1 MRLAERSVTRALRGS
16 LGIAFDPGGLRCTMD
31 IPLPVST

>member
-1 MRLAERSVTRALRGS
+1 MRLAERSVTHALKGS
-16 LGIAFDPGGLRCTMD
+16 LDIAFDPGGMRCTMD